1 VFEMPFQ
8 CVRIMWF
15 SHPQSGQVRYPV
27 YGVPEA
33 AARDVIAVMKTY
45 DFKFEPEA
53 SSSLAHCGKGRL

>member
-1 VFEMPFQ
+1 
-8 CVRIMWF
+8 MWF